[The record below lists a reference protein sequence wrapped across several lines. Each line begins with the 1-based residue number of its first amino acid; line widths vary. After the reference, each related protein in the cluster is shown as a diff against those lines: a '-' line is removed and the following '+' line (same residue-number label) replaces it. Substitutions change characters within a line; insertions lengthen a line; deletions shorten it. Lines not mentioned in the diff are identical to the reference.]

1 MKTEEIF
8 KYVQKQYGTVPEYLW
23 SKSPDSAV
31 LRHKN
36 GKWYAVI
43 MTVEKSKLGLEGKN
57 PVDIMD
63 VKCDPDMTNMIIQT
77 HGFLPGYHMSRQK
90 GKQMK
95 KAIIYA
101 SVHHGNTEKLVKSIA
116 EECQVD
122 LIDAVKQ
129 PDADLSSYDMIGFA
143 SGIYFSKF
151 HQSLLGFAEKNLP
164 DDKKVFLIC
173 TYGGSAN
180 YKSIEQILD
189 KKRSKV
195 IGKFGCK
202 GYDTFGPFKLVGG
215 IAKGH
220 PDEEDIKN
228 AVEFVKGL

>member
-1 MKTEEIF
+1 MHIINQTVREKTRILQISEASQKAGKSAKEEG
-8 KYVQKQYGTVPEYLW
+8 QNYLVW
-23 SKSPDSAV
+23 LCRKENKS
-31 LRHKN
+31 
-36 GKWYAVI
+36 
-43 MTVEKSKLGLEGKN
+43 
-57 PVDIMD
+57 
-63 VKCDPDMTNMIIQT
+63 
-77 HGFLPGYHMSRQK
+77 
-90 GKQMK
+90 
-95 KAIIYA
+95 
-101 SVHHGNTEKLVKSIA
+101 

-122 LIDAVKQ
+122 LINAVKQ
-129 PDADLSSYDMIGFA
+129 PDADLNSYDMIGFA

-151 HQSLLGFAEKNLP
+151 HQSILGFAEKNLP

-228 AVEFVKGL
+228 AVEFVEGL

>member
-1 MKTEEIF
+1 MTAKGVLFSPLENTKIGER
-8 KYVQKQYGTVPEYLW
+8 VYL
-23 SKSPDSAV
+23 
-31 LRHKN
+31 
-36 GKWYAVI
+36 
-43 MTVEKSKLGLEGKN
+43 
-57 PVDIMD
+57 
-63 VKCDPDMTNMIIQT
+63 TN
-77 HGFLPGYHMSRQK
+77 LDK
-90 GKQMK
+90 
-95 KAIIYA
+95 
-101 SVHHGNTEKLVKSIA
+101 
-116 EECQVD
+116 
-122 LIDAVKQ
+122 
-129 PDADLSSYDMIGFA
+129 
-143 SGIYFSKF
+143 
-151 HQSLLGFAEKNLP
+151 GFAEKNLP
-164 DDKKVFLIC
+164 DNKKVFLIG

>member
-1 MKTEEIF
+1 M
-8 KYVQKQYGTVPEYLW
+8 
-23 SKSPDSAV
+23 
-31 LRHKN
+31 R
-36 GKWYAVI
+36 
-43 MTVEKSKLGLEGKN
+43 
-57 PVDIMD
+57 
-63 VKCDPDMTNMIIQT
+63 
-77 HGFLPGYHMSRQK
+77 
-90 GKQMK
+90 
-95 KAIIYA
+95 KAIVYA
-101 SVHHGNTEKLVKSIA
+101 SVHHGNTEKIVKSIA
-116 EECQVD
+116 EERQVA

-129 PDADLSSYDMIGFA
+129 SDADLSSYDMIGLA

-151 HQSLLGFAEKNLP
+151 HQSILGFAEKNLQN
-164 DDKKVFLIC
+164 DKRVFLIC

-189 KKRSKV
+189 RKHSTV

-220 PDEEDIKN
+220 PDEKDIKN

>member
-1 MKTEEIF
+1 M
-8 KYVQKQYGTVPEYLW
+8 
-23 SKSPDSAV
+23 
-31 LRHKN
+31 R
-36 GKWYAVI
+36 
-43 MTVEKSKLGLEGKN
+43 
-57 PVDIMD
+57 
-63 VKCDPDMTNMIIQT
+63 
-77 HGFLPGYHMSRQK
+77 
-90 GKQMK
+90 
-95 KAIIYA
+95 KAIVYA
-101 SVHHGNTEKLVKSIA
+101 SVHHGNTEKLVKNIA

-129 PDADLSSYDMIGFA
+129 PDADLSSYDIIGFA

-151 HQSLLGFAEKNLP
+151 HQSILGFAEKNLP

-228 AVEFVKGL
+228 AVAFVKGL